1 MSTDIVLFGA
11 SNLGKAAYTLL
22 KNNYNIVCFCDN
34 DSEKWGKSV
43 EGIEVIPPSRLRG
56 MDNVDIV
63 IASTYYEEISKQ
75 LNSIGINNFK
85 VFKFLLQDC
94 LIKGPKAKIKELRE
108 YNIRFL
114 DLGAFLSSI
123 HTDIKIEDMT
133 FLAGGS
139 GLLDYIFLKAVMI
152 KLGLK
157 TYLEIG
163 TWMGESIA
171 AVSEV
176 ADKCYSISMP
186 DDDKEIADYF
196 KDILNKSNF
205 SRYFSRGR
213 ENIVHFCGDSKAFDF
228 SSIKDKV
235 DLVFIDGD
243 HSYEGVR
250 KDTENIFNFIDKES
264 SIVVWHDFKDI
275 RNKYIEPTVRA
286 IFDVLPESLH
296 KDIFAVD
303 ANYCGVY
310 IPERYKA
317 FFKSADNP
325 DILYSYEVAAKVK
338 LNELSTKERMDK

>member
-34 DSEKWGKSV
+34 DSEKWGKSI

-94 LIKGPKAKIKELRE
+94 LIKSPKAKIKELRE

-176 ADKCYSISMP
+176 AEKCYSISMP
-186 DDDKEIADYF
+186 DDDKEIIDYF
-196 KDILNKSNF
+196 KNILNKNNF

-213 ENIVHFCGDSKAFDF
+213 DNIVHFYGDSKAFDF
-228 SSIKDKV
+228 YSIKDKV

-250 KDTENIFNFIDKES
+250 KDTENIFNFVDIENT
-264 SIVVWHDFKDI
+264 IVVWHDFKDI
-275 RNKYIEPTVRA
+275 RNKYIEPTVQA
-286 IFDVLPESLH
+286 IFDALPANLH
-296 KDIFAVD
+296 NKIYAVD

-310 IPERYKA
+310 IPDRYLG
-317 FFKSADNP
+317 FFDTEEKQN
-325 DILYSYEVAAKVK
+325 IMYSYDISVRP
-338 LNELSTKERMDK
+338 KECILKE

>member
-1 MSTDIVLFGA
+1 MNTDIVLFGA
-11 SNLGKAAYTLL
+11 SNLGKATFILL
-22 KNNYNIVCFCDN
+22 KNSYNIVWFCDN
-34 DSEKWGKSV
+34 DPEKWGKSI
-43 EGIEVIPPSRLRG
+43 EGIKIIPPSKLRDI
-56 MDNVDIV
+56 DNVDIV
-63 IASTYYEEISKQ
+63 ISSIYYEEIAKQ
-75 LNSIGINNFK
+75 LNSMGINNFK
-85 VFKFLLQDC
+85 VFNFLLQDC
-94 LIKGPKAKIKELRE
+94 PTKGTEAKESRE

-123 HTDIKIEDMT
+123 HSDIRIEDMT

-163 TWMGESIA
+163 TWMGESIV

-176 ADKCYSISMP
+176 AEKCYSISLP
-186 DDDKEIADYF
+186 DDDKKVVDYF

-213 ENIVHFCGDSKAFDF
+213 ENIVHFYGDSKTFDF
-228 SSIKDKV
+228 SIIKDKV

-250 KDTENIFNFIDKES
+250 KDTENIFNFVDVENT
-264 SIVVWHDFKDI
+264 IVIWHDFKDI
-275 RNKYIEPTVRA
+275 RNKYIETTVQA
-286 IFDVLPESLH
+286 IFDALPANLH
-296 KDIFAVD
+296 SKIYAVD

-310 IPERYKA
+310 IPDKYLG
-317 FFKSADNP
+317 FFDTEEKQNV
-325 DILYSYEVAAKVK
+325 IYSYNISIKPKKCILE
-338 LNELSTKERMDK
+338 E